1 MRIYLRIVNPIIALV
16 IFLLCIWA
24 GFHDIDGD
32 LKPDKVLLGC
42 FNIYFLAKGLF
53 CSSSLFILGIVANHL
68 LGYDSD

>member
-1 MRIYLRIVNPIIALV
+1 MRIYLRIVNPIIAFM

-24 GFHDIDGD
+24 GFHNMEGELEPEII
-32 LKPDKVLLGC
+32 LLGC

-68 LGYDSD
+68 LGYDKE